1 MFMVNGKFKIEDRF
15 VFLLGF
21 SLFIYLVL
29 RSVFSPILH
38 DEIATFYHFVQS
50 GIYFPPEAQWDANN
64 HILNSLLTEWSYKL
78 FGSAPWALRL
88 PNVLSFPLF
97 FWSVWKIAKLIQH
110 RILRWG
116 FLFAL
121 TMAHYMFEYFGET
134 RGYGMSMAFLLWGIY
149 LVHLYIKQEKIFYL
163 IGVVLALILATTAN
177 LTLIYSSLLIGAL
190 LTFKI
195 FTRHAI
201 TQRKL
206 LHLLCLFCGLLF
218 LVPLVQYALDL
229 KAHGALYYGGKSGFW
244 KYTGGTLAYLY
255 LGYYSKMIAI
265 GLSLLFVMVI
275 GSYWWILKST
285 KQTVRV
291 VVSEPVFLWI
301 YLLLGSLFAIFSTR
315 YLLDVNFPED
325 RAAMYLFPYFIGA
338 LVFVADRIELN
349 YSHVVKAIAG
359 VMLFFF
365 PIHFVSKMN
374 LNTAS
379 FSMEERAPQEF
390 YTTIKNTP
398 RLDKYPTSVGGY
410 VTQLLCW
417 NYMNHQDGG
426 NEGRMLTSNYVD
438 TLSDFQIINIHKE
451 LKPSFLS
458 TYQKINREPL
468 NELNLFKRKTP
479 LQKQFIIQRDSITN
493 WNHNKEEYFGFLE
506 YIIPDSLKGKS
517 LFIGLEATIHSP
529 AKPFIGSVV
538 VSQKTASHEELH
550 QESIKLDWI
559 KNEWDNS
566 PGNFL
571 QGIVIP
577 EVYADT
583 KHLIVY
589 LWNQKLASF
598 LVYNGTC
605 EVYSLK

>member
-1 MFMVNGKFKIEDRF
+1 MNKKTEIINFENKTAWII
-15 VFLLGF
+15 GF
-21 SLFIYLVL
+21 SLFIYLIL
-29 RSVFSPILH
+29 RSVYSPILH

-78 FGSAPWALRL
+78 FGSSPWALRL

-97 FWSVWKIAKLIQH
+97 FWSVWKLAKLIRH
-110 RILRWG
+110 NMLRWG

-149 LVHLYIKQEKIFYL
+149 LVLLYIQYERFYFL
-163 IGVVLALILATTAN
+163 IGVVFALLLATTAN
-177 LTLIYSSLLIGAL
+177 LTLVYSILLIGAL
-190 LTFKI
+190 LTFNI
-195 FTRHAI
+195 FTRRAI

-206 LHLLCLFCGLLF
+206 LHLLCLFCGLVF
-218 LVPLVQYALDL
+218 LIPLIQYALDL

-255 LGYYSKMIAI
+255 FGYYSKLIAI
-265 GLSLLFVMVI
+265 IISILFVFI
-275 GSYWWILKST
+275 FGSYLLVLKTT
-285 KQTVRV
+285 KQSFRV
-291 VVSEPVFLWI
+291 VVLEPVFIWVF
-301 YLLLGSLFAIFSTR
+301 LLLGSLIAIFCTR

-325 RAAMYLFPYFIGA
+325 RAAMYLFPYFIGS
-338 LVFVADRIELN
+338 LVFVVDKLN
-349 YSHVVKAIAG
+349 FQKSNWLKVFVG
-359 VMLFFF
+359 LVLFFF
-365 PIHFVSKMN
+365 PIQFVLKMN

-398 RLDKYPTSVGGY
+398 RTDKYPLSVGGY

-417 NYMNHQDGG
+417 NYMNYQDGG
-426 NEGRMLTSNYVD
+426 NEGRMLTSNHID
-438 TLSDFQIINIHKE
+438 TLSDFQIVNINKK
-451 LKPSFLS
+451 LNLSFLAS
-458 TYQKINREPL
+458 YDKINREPI
-468 NELNLFKRKTP
+468 NELNLFKRKYS
-479 LQKQFIIQRDSITN
+479 LQKQLIVQRDSITN
-493 WNHNKEEYFGFLE
+493 WNHNHDEYFGFLE
-506 YIIPDSLKGKS
+506 YVIPDSLIGKP

-529 AKPFIGSVV
+529 VKPFIGSVV
-538 VSQKTASHEELH
+538 VSQKTATYQELQ
-550 QESIKLDWI
+550 QETIKLDWI

-566 PGNFL
+566 PNNFI
-571 QGIVIP
+571 QGLVIP
-577 EVYADT
+577 EIYTGT

-589 LWNQKLASF
+589 LWNQKEASF

-605 EVYSLK
+605 EVFSLK